1 MMLNSRAAALGL
13 ACVLATI
20 PASFFGQDSRAL
32 LTNVSKGMGADSLR
46 TIQFS
51 GMGSN
56 AGIGQNTNPNSRWP
70 LVRVKTYTQEID
82 FTANASHVRLVR
94 VQNNADE
101 TQERYVSP
109 PSSWD
114 SQSSFWLTPFGFLK
128 GASANNASLR
138 SETVQGTKYNIVSF
152 SLDNKYKVVGYIND
166 KNLVERVQTWIDND
180 VLGDMLVETFYDLY
194 KDFDGVKFPTSII
207 EKQGGFPVLILS
219 VNEVKPNTSVSIQPP
234 TPSVTNAAQPV
245 SVQVEK
251 VADGVYYFKGGT
263 HHSVAV
269 EFADHVA
276 VIEAPLSEER
286 SLAVIA
292 AVKQAIP
299 NKPIRYLINTHHHF
313 DHAGG
318 LRTYVDEGATIVTH
332 ESNKAFYQQ
341 TLAAPRTL
349 NPDRLARS
357 QKKPN
362 IETVADKK
370 VLSDAARTLELHWI
384 KGSPHDDGILMAFLP
399 KEKILIE
406 VDVFTPQ
413 NAAGINATPAA
424 VAVNP
429 STVNTVE
436 NVEKLKLDFETIL
449 PLHGPVVATRADL
462 YKAINKPV
470 PDIVAI
476 IAAAPAAPVDPGRR
490 ALETACTVCHSLE
503 RIQTK
508 NMPQDDWVRIVDD
521 MKGKGAILQ
530 GNDEALLLEY
540 LVKNYGPK

>member
-1 MMLNSRAAALGL
+1 MMLNNRAAALGL
-13 ACVLATI
+13 ACVLATV
-20 PASFFGQDSRAL
+20 PASFLGQDPRAL
-32 LTNVSKGMGADSLR
+32 LTSVSNAMGANNLR

-56 AGIGQNTNPNSRWP
+56 AGVGQNTNPNSRWP
-70 LVRVKTYTQEID
+70 LVRVKSYMQEID
-82 FTANASHVRLVR
+82 FTANASRLRLVR
-94 VQNNADE
+94 VQNNTDQ
-101 TQERYVSP
+101 TQERSVSRD
-109 PSSWD
+109 SSWD
-114 SQSSFWLTPFGFLK
+114 SQYAFWLTPFGFLK

-138 SETVQGTKYNIVSF
+138 SATVQGTKYNVVSF
-152 SLDNKYKVVGYIND
+152 SVDNKYKVVGYIND

-219 VNEVKPNTSVSIQPP
+219 VTEVKPNTSVTIQPA
-234 TPSVTNAAQPV
+234 TPSVTNAAQQV

-251 VADGVYYFKGGT
+251 VAEGVYYLKGGT

-276 VIEAPLSEER
+276 VIEAPLNEER

-292 AVKQAIP
+292 AVKQTIP

-332 ESNKAFYQQ
+332 ESNKGFYQQ
-341 TLAAPRTL
+341 ALAAPRTL

-357 QKKPN
+357 QKNPV

-370 VLSDAARTLELHWI
+370 VLSDATRMLELHWI
-384 KGSPHDDGILMAFLP
+384 KGNPHDDGILLAFLP
-399 KEKILIE
+399 KEKVLIE

-413 NAAGINATPAA
+413 NAESNATAA
-424 VAVNP
+424 PVVINP

-436 NVEKLKLDFETIL
+436 SVEKLKLDFEMIL
-449 PLHGPVVATRADL
+449 PLHGPVMATRADL

-470 PDIVAI
+470 PDIAAI
-476 IAAAPAAPVDPGRR
+476 LAAATPAPVDPGRR

-508 NMPQDDWVRIVDD
+508 NMPQDDWVRIIDD